1 MCKYYLDCKTTCK
14 TTCNV
19 RRVPT
24 YRQAP
29 ARSYYTS
36 EVTLWEDA
44 DEKKLY
50 CPYSGRTRIVKKY
63 NPCRNCPFANYKA
76 PKQDKVYLIIL

>member
-1 MCKYYLDCKTTCK
+1 MCNYYLDCNTTCK

-24 YRQAP
+24 YRP
-29 ARSYYTS
+29 VVRNYYLP
-36 EVTLWEDA
+36 EVTLWEDVN
-44 DEKKLY
+44 EKKMFD
-50 CPYSGRTRIVKKY
+50 PNNGRTRIVKKY

-76 PKQDKVYLIIL
+76 PKREKVYLIIL